1 MEILMVINMVINM
14 ETLLAM
20 EVIKVI
26 KVMETI
32 IKSNKVKEIKTV
44 LLYHQNALTMGV
56 ETISIV

>member
-1 MEILMVINMVINM
+1 MVINMVINM

>member
-1 MEILMVINMVINM
+1 MVINM